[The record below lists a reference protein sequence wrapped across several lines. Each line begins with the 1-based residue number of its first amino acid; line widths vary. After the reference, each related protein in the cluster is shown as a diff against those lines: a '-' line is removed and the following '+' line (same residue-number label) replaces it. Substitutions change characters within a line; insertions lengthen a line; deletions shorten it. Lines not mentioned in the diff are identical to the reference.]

1 LQGGLVSGHAALGF
15 FFATWAVLLT
25 TNAVVAA
32 IALTLAAVIAQSR
45 YEAKFHTISELV
57 LGAAVGIGIGLLL
70 YATLPK

>member
-1 LQGGLVSGHAALGF
+1 
-15 FFATWAVLLT
+15 
-25 TNAVVAA
+25 VVAA